1 MGAMQLR
8 LPLLLLLL
16 LAVLL
21 THGCLHCDSAFQQK
35 FTFYRRNMGW
45 KSWWVTDRTAALFI
59 LEKWQ
64 PRTLEGLQLNVEP
77 EIRVFPQILSSVLK
91 AQTLMLRDEIIE
103 RIYKYDTI
111 SCITCN
117 ASVTICFGY
126 NCGTSEEWELA
137 LDSLPK
143 YIKLMSL
150 GFKTPLI
157 PSSQNTTRLTSFS
170 GKFEKDRIFWDK
182 EKVPF
187 KVTYMTCTVA

>member
-77 EIRVFPQILSSVLK
+77 EI
-91 AQTLMLRDEIIE
+91 

>member
-1 MGAMQLR
+1 MLPAQDKLR
-8 LPLLLLLL
+8 SV
-16 LAVLL
+16 AKKVYEKI
-21 THGCLHCDSAFQQK
+21 DSVYKEFMYK
-35 FTFYRRNMGW
+35 PG
-45 KSWWVTDRTAALFI
+45 
-59 LEKWQ
+59 
-64 PRTLEGLQLNVEP
+64 
-77 EIRVFPQILSSVLK
+77 VFPQILSSVLK